1 MQQEYIKI
9 KGDIEK
15 EIRDTIKNEFD
26 DLMKTYIGKF
36 EKMDVNLN
44 NKELE
49 DLLKKILSMTLEE
62 NIVIERTKLDDMLNK
77 SYR

>member
-1 MQQEYIKI
+1 
-9 KGDIEK
+9 
-15 EIRDTIKNEFD
+15 
-26 DLMKTYIGKF
+26 
-36 EKMDVNLN
+36 MDVNLN

-49 DLLKKILSMTLEE
+49 GLLKKILSMTLEE

>member
-1 MQQEYIKI
+1 
-9 KGDIEK
+9 
-15 EIRDTIKNEFD
+15 
-26 DLMKTYIGKF
+26 
-36 EKMDVNLN
+36 MDVNLN